1 MAENASKLPIKTEEK
16 TPAGSASA
24 WRPFENFR
32 NEMNR
37 LFDDFDRGFWRS
49 PFRSSVFDVVPFAK
63 SQLAW
68 PAAPAVDVVE
78 KDNTY
83 EITAELPGID
93 EKNVEVKLVSGNLTI
108 KGEKQ
113 EEKEETKK
121 DYYLHE
127 RHFGSFERSFG
138 VPEDVDAEKIEAAFK
153 KGVLTVKLPKKPEA
167 IKPEKKIAIKAA

>member
-93 EKNVEVKLVSGNLTI
+93 REERG
-108 KGEKQ
+108 GETRQ
-113 EEKEETKK
+113 RQLDHQGREAGGEGRDEEG
-121 DYYLHE
+121 L
-127 RHFGSFERSFG
+127 
-138 VPEDVDAEKIEAAFK
+138 
-153 KGVLTVKLPKKPEA
+153 LPP
-167 IKPEKKIAIKAA
+167 